1 MNLPRIE
8 DLSLQHR
15 LPQIDYPESDNAYS
29 DYPFTAFKPK
39 DNNSISMKREN
50 EHGVNDNR
58 GHKNDL
64 RETQGTTL
72 LLGNEAQPDIC
83 NVGKNTGTHVW
94 YRTIPTR
101 TVRGTPPG
109 SGADELGVSKVGAE
123 VGNAKGAP
131 PGVDAGTQVSTYYEY
146 DTRKRK
152 WLPAETTRRV
162 KRI

>member
-1 MNLPRIE
+1 MELPQIE

-15 LPQIDYPESDNAYS
+15 LPQIDYPDSGNAYS

-39 DNNSISMKREN
+39 GNNNSIKKKKN
-50 EHGVNDNR
+50 EHVDNC
-58 GHKNDL
+58 GHKADV
-64 RETQGTTL
+64 REISGKTL
-72 LLGNEAQPDIC
+72 LLGNGPSPDIC

-109 SGADELGVSKVGAE
+109 SGADKSGVSKVGAE
-123 VGNAKGAP
+123 MGKAKGAP

-152 WLPAETTRRV
+152 WVPAET
-162 KRI
+162 